1 MNIKYPSFT
10 ESVAETFFRILVQ
23 YCPEDWASLSLSYK
37 DGEEG
42 ASLLVEIQQKEQSA
56 AQYIALERTDAEKL
70 MAVME
75 SAMPFGEP
83 DCADEIRFT
92 MHPDGSYEV
101 QFNK

>member
-1 MNIKYPSFT
+1 MFT
-10 ESVAETFFRILVQ
+10 ESVAEALFGILVQ
-23 YCPEDWASLSLSYK
+23 YCPENWSFLTLTYK

-42 ASLLVEIQQKEQSA
+42 ASMLVEIQQKNQFP
-56 AQYIALERTDAEKL
+56 AQYVALDAEDAENL

-75 SAMPFGEP
+75 SAMPFDAP

-92 MHPDGSYEV
+92 MHPNGAYEV